1 MEYRRVYAKIDLD
14 AIEHN
19 IKLVKE
25 KIPARTKLALVVKA
39 DAYGHGAA
47 VLAEEFEDMAD
58 FFAVAEMGEAVELR
72 CHGIKK
78 PILILGYTSPSL
90 YRQALDHDITLTV
103 FQLDRIRK
111 LSALAVSEG
120 KTARVHFAVDT
131 GMSRIGWSVS
141 EESADE
147 AAAAA
152 ALPGITVEGDFQS
165 FCRRRRLG

>member
-1 MEYRRVYAKIDLD
+1 MRRDMEYRRVYAKIDLD

-25 KIPARTKLALVVKA
+25 KIPAQTKLALVVKA

-72 CHGIKK
+72 RHGIKK

-90 YRQALDHDITLTV
+90 YRQALDYD
-103 FQLDRIRK
+103 
-111 LSALAVSEG
+111 LSLI
-120 KTARVHFAVDT
+120 H
-131 GMSRIGWSVS
+131 I
-141 EESADE
+141 
-147 AAAAA
+147 
-152 ALPGITVEGDFQS
+152 
-165 FCRRRRLG
+165 